1 LKLQGSKLII
11 RNTGILYAKT
21 FITMG
26 ISLYS
31 TRLILNALGSTDF
44 GIFSLIGGIIA
55 MLTFF
60 NNAMTQAT
68 QRFLNYNLGSGNI
81 EKLRQIFNASALLH
95 LIIGILVVIII
106 ELTGLW
112 AFDYFLNIP
121 IERLYAAKMVFHFI
135 VISTF
140 FTIISVPY
148 DGIINAHEHM
158 LFDSVLG
165 IIQALGIL
173 TIALSIQHF
182 ANNKLIWYGA
192 FMAALTIVLLII
204 RRVYCRIQY
213 QESKL
218 NFAKHLNKAT
228 LKEMIRYSKYTLM
241 GAITSMF
248 GAWGVTVL
256 INKFFGPKLN
266 ATHGVAIQINGQ
278 ILVFSNAL
286 VKAISPQITK
296 SEGSGERKRMFELAQ
311 AGAKFSYILLAI
323 FAIPFLLEAPFILK
337 IWLKE
342 PPVYASVFCQYAL
355 VVSLL
360 GQLSLPIVNM
370 VNAHGNIK
378 ALTFYSSIVFISIL
392 PLVFAFF
399 YFGLPVFC
407 FYFIQIINEIVLLI
421 IRLFYAKKI
430 LNYTFSLFKTNVL
443 QPVIIITI
451 PTILL
456 GLLIQSTINVGIM
469 RLIIVTT
476 ITTITFVSVTYI
488 WGLKE
493 NEKLILNKI
502 FSKYLK
508 TVKQ

>member
-443 QPVIIITI
+443 
-451 PTILL
+451 